1 MDNQGF
7 MHEINHDEY
16 NYSGDIYKYK
26 FYNLITNGGD
36 FNMDL
41 KNNFSKITKSLSES
55 ASNVVQ
61 KSNELIAVSALNGEI
76 SNEEK
81 KKDIIYIAIGKEVY
95 NSFINKAELSGKFKH
110 KCEAILEHDEQIK
123 IIMEKIINVKRIKK
137 CLIVERI
144 LILVSIFALIAGLCR
159 N

>member
-1 MDNQGF
+1 MDF
-7 MHEINHDEY
+7 
-16 NYSGDIYKYK
+16 
-26 FYNLITNGGD
+26 
-36 FNMDL
+36 

-76 SNEEK
+76 NDEEK
-81 KKDIIYIAIGKEVY
+81 KKDIIYIAIGKVVY
-95 NSFINKAELSGKFKH
+95 NSFINKAELSEEIKQ

-137 CLIVERI
+137 CPNCGADMNISIKFCPDCGVMQKLIEDDNI
-144 LILVSIFALIAGLCR
+144 L
-159 N
+159 